1 MVSGGSGAM
10 RLIAMMLV
18 LVAMMVSPYG
28 ARAEDK
34 ANCAAGLIC
43 ASNPKSVADAMVAEG
58 YRAKIDVDNQGDPA
72 IASAASGYNFDVLFY
87 GCVNHKGCD
96 SLQFRATF
104 EKNESSDVV
113 QMNKWNR
120 DRRFSQMAVRD
131 DGTIILSYD
140 LSTIGGVTRSNFA
153 DVVSWW
159 STILGEASNFF
170 DRNNKDAP
178 PPAKP

>member
-1 MVSGGSGAM
+1 MM
-10 RLIAMMLV
+10 RLIWAGLMALAMFAWPV
-18 LVAMMVSPYG
+18 G

-34 ANCAAGLIC
+34 TACPSGLVCAT
-43 ASNPKSVADAMVAEG
+43 NPKSVADGLAAEG
-58 YRAKIDVDNQGDPA
+58 YRAKVDADNQGDPA
-72 IASAASGYNFDVLFY
+72 ISSASSGYNFDVLFY
-87 GCVNHKGCD
+87 GCVDHKRCD

-104 EKNESSDVV
+104 EKNASSDVV

-140 LSTIGGVTRSNFA
+140 VSTIGGLTKANFA

-159 STILGEASNFF
+159 STILGEASKFF
-170 DRNNKDAP
+170 DRNSKDAP
-178 PPAKP
+178 APAKP